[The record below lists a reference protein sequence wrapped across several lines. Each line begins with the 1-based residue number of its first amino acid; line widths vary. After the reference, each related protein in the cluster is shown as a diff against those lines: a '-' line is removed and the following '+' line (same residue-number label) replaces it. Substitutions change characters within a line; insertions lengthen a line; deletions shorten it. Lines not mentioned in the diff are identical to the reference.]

1 MNEKLITVTA
11 STGLIIGGVFGMVGS
26 MVSSAS
32 IRGLAWGID
41 GLGLVLATALLTLYF
56 FRKGQDITAAGFLV
70 FAIGEGLILSC
81 SGIDLNS
88 DLSSFAAG
96 TGLWA
101 LSLFLISLQNTFPIV
116 IRGTG
121 LIAALLFS
129 VVAFQIFTG
138 HPVNALT
145 KPLPFFAYPVFVV
158 TIFGWAWTL
167 LKKPDFSVGR
177 NN

>member
-1 MNEKLITVTA
+1 MNEKLITITA
-11 STGLIIGGVFGMVGS
+11 AIGLIIGGILGMVGS
-26 MVSSAS
+26 MVPSPY

-41 GLGLVLATALLTLYF
+41 GLALILATALLTLYY
-56 FRKGQDITAAGFLV
+56 FRKGQDIMAAGFLV
-70 FAIGEGLILSC
+70 FAIGEALILSC

-88 DLSSFAAG
+88 DLPAFGSGA
-96 TGLWA
+96 GLWA
-101 LSLFLISLQNTFPIV
+101 LSLFLISFQNTYPII

-167 LKKPDFSVGR
+167 LK
-177 NN
+177 NTHHT